1 MTNAIILDAN
11 RETSLVFG
19 GVAWKPLIGSN
30 LAGQSEKFAVSN
42 KATHFVAAG
51 EHSAAVG
58 TIKLPA
64 DKTEDKGRNF
74 YSAAAIFAQAHQSGV
89 LITTQPMPDGRVWVV
104 AAHDGVVVRDTD
116 TLLSDAEAQAL
127 IADIKLRHANA
138 VVIKSEF
145 ETVQYLNVKS
155 QLVPVRNA
163 FQKIPTPVKILA
175 AFVVLLMVLDT
186 SWGQYKKYKIRQ
198 AQALETSQYFDAHA
212 EWTNA
217 LNQWATTVKPDG
229 RVGLINLYLEL
240 GNTPPKIGGWNQ
252 SEASCTRAPNGW
264 SCSARYEA
272 GVNATNLSFIQNM
285 PNGWTATWDGLTA
298 AIGSWSVQVE
308 RKNIDRA
315 KIQKISDFS
324 LMYISA
330 LQRVLPAFKKVT
342 LASPSAVQVSAP
354 QVVINRGQGEE
365 LVAVPYPAENTVGIE
380 LPSVQAFEMEG
391 PLRTMAVLPL
401 INETVI
407 KQLRFVVGSHGSVPS
422 LRDSIYTAKLTGEI
436 YVR

>member
-1 MTNAIILDAN
+1 MTNAIIIDAN
-11 RETSLVFG
+11 KETSIVFG
-19 GVAWKPLIGSN
+19 GIAWKPLIGSN

-42 KATHFVAAG
+42 KATHYVAAG

-64 DKTEDKGRNF
+64 DKQEDKGRNF
-74 YSAAAIFAQAHQSGV
+74 YSAAAVFAQAHQSGV
-89 LITTQPMPDGRVWVV
+89 LITTQEMLDGRVWVV

-116 TLLSDAEAQAL
+116 TLLSHAEAQEL
-127 IADIKLRHANA
+127 IADVKRRHANA
-138 VVIKSEF
+138 VVIKGEF
-145 ETVQYLNVKS
+145 ETLQYLNSKS

-163 FQKIPTPVKILA
+163 LQKIPKPVKI
-175 AFVVLLMVLDT
+175 FVVFLVLLMVFDT
-186 SWGQYKKYKIRQ
+186 SWTQYKKYEIRQ
-198 AQALETSQYFDAHA
+198 ARALDTSQYVDAHA

-217 LNQWATTVKPDG
+217 LNQWATAVKPDG
-229 RVGLINLYLEL
+229 RSGLINLYVEL
-240 GNTPPKIGGWNQ
+240 GKTPMKIGGWSQ

-285 PNGWTATWDGLTA
+285 PKGWTATWDGLTA
-298 AIGSWSVQVE
+298 AIGSWSVNVE
-308 RKNIDRA
+308 RKSINRA
-315 KIQKISDFS
+315 SIQKISDFS
-324 LMYISA
+324 LVYISS
-330 LQRVLPAFKKVT
+330 LQQILPAFKKVT
-342 LASPSAVQVSAP
+342 LASPTAVAVPEP
-354 QVVINRGQGEE
+354 QVYINRGQGEE
-365 LVAVPYPAENTVGIE
+365 LVPVPYPDANTAGIE
-380 LPSVQAFEMEG
+380 LPSVQTFEMEG